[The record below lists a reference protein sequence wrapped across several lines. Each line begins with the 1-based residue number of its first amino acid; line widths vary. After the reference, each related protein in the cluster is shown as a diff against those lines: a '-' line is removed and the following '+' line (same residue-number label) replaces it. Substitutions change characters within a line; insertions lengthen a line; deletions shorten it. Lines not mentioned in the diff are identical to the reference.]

1 MAKIYL
7 DPGHGGSDTGAVGQG
22 LQEKNVTLAIALKIR
37 NILNNRYQGHQ
48 IRMSRTSDRTVSL
61 TARTNDA
68 NQWGADYFV
77 SIHINAGGGSG
88 YEDFIH
94 SSLSNQGSTGRYRQ
108 IMHEEVM
115 KQVNFQ
121 NRGRKQANFHV
132 LRESAMS
139 AVLTEN
145 GFIDHAADAAK
156 LKSDAFLEQIALGH
170 ARGIARLFQL
180 SSKSSSGSSGNSGGS
195 SNNQGGASSGAGKTN
210 SIVDYLK
217 SIGADSSFANRAR
230 LAGSYG
236 IQNYTG
242 TAAQNTRLLNA
253 IRSGG
258 NSGNTSTGSSAK
270 RVHLPASAST
280 WRTYPLNV
288 TPVKKN
294 SDWSLTP
301 SAFGGLTYTILAEP
315 YPNVVTIQ
323 TGRGRRN
330 IYIGPDT
337 SARRL

>member
-1 MAKIYL
+1 MREESRGYFNY
-7 DPGHGGSDTGAVGQG
+7 P
-22 LQEKNVTLAIALKIR
+22 LK
-37 NILNNRYQGHQ
+37 
-48 IRMSRTSDRTVSL
+48 
-61 TARTNDA
+61 A
-68 NQWGADYFV
+68 
-77 SIHINAGGGSG
+77 
-88 YEDFIH
+88 
-94 SSLSNQGSTGRYRQ
+94 
-108 IMHEEVM
+108 
-115 KQVNFQ
+115 
-121 NRGRKQANFHV
+121 
-132 LRESAMS
+132 
-139 AVLTEN
+139 
-145 GFIDHAADAAK
+145 
-156 LKSDAFLEQIALGH
+156 
-170 ARGIARLFQL
+170 ARGLPVIPAAPVITREALHR
-180 SSKSSSGSSGNSGGS
+180 
-195 SNNQGGASSGAGKTN
+195 AGKTN

-217 SIGADSSFANRAR
+217 SVGTDSSFANRAR

>member
-1 MAKIYL
+1 MVKIYL

-22 LQEKNVTLAIALKIR
+22 LQEKHLTLAIALKIR

-48 IRMSRTSDRTVSL
+48 IRMSRTSDQTVSL
-61 TARTNDA
+61 AARTNDA

-77 SIHINAGGGSG
+77 SVHINAGGGTG

-94 SSLSNQGSTGRYRQ
+94 SSLSNQGTTGRYRQ
-108 IMHEEVM
+108 MMHEEIM
-115 KQVNFQ
+115 KQVNLS

-132 LRESAMS
+132 LRESSMA
-139 AVLTEN
+139 AILTEN

-156 LKSDAFLEQIALGH
+156 LKSAAFLEQIALGH
-170 ARGIARLFQL
+170 ARGIARIFQL
-180 SSKSSSGSSGNSGGS
+180 SSKSSSGSSGSS
-195 SNNQGGASSGAGKTN
+195 SNNQGVSSSGSGKTN

-217 SIGADSSFANRAR
+217 SIGEDSSFTNRAR
-230 LAGSYG
+230 LASSYG

-242 TAAQNTRLLNA
+242 TAAQNTQLLNA

-258 NSGNTSTGSSAK
+258 TSGNTSSGSSAK

-301 SAFGGLTYTILAEP
+301 AAFGGLTYTILAEP

-337 SARRL
+337 SARRM